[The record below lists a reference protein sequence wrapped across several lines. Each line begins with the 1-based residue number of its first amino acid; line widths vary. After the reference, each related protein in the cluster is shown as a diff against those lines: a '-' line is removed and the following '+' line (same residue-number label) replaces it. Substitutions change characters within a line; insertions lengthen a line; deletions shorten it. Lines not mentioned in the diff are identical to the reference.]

1 MSITGGDE
9 QQFEQKFMHPEG
21 GVSQLRFV
29 FGTNYPLAFSNQES
43 DSAMWA
49 RPHHARKEN
58 AQSTFIGVR
67 WREDTAC

>member
-1 MSITGGDE
+1 MVSVIKSITGGDE

-43 DSAMWA
+43 DSAM
-49 RPHHARKEN
+49 
-58 AQSTFIGVR
+58 
-67 WREDTAC
+67 